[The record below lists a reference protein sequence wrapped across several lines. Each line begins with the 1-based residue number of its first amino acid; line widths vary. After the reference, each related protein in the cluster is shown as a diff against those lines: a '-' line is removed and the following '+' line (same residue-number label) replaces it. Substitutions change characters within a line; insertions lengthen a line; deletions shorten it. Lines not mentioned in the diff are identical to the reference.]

1 MDNKF
6 ICDCE
11 ISSLFELE
19 DNLYQTLLNKNQI
32 KNNIETYIEQNKN
45 CIWKINKN

>member
-11 ISSLFELE
+11 IYSITCSLFELE
-19 DNLYQTLLNKNQI
+19 DNLYQNLLNKNQI
-32 KNNIETYIEQNKN
+32 KNNIETYIEQKKN
-45 CIWKINKN
+45 FM